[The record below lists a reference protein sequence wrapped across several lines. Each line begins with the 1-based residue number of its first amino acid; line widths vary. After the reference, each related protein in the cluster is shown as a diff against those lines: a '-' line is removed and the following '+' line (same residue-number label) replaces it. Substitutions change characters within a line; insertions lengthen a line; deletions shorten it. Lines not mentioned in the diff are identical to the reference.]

1 MKTAARRRAIR
12 RLITTRDVQSQHE
25 LADLLIDEGFVVTQA
40 TVSRDLKELGAV
52 KVRGQGNEFVYALQA
67 VRRDDGGLD
76 RVLAEFANE
85 IRASGNLVVVKTP
98 PGAAQVVAG
107 SIDRS
112 GLDGVLGTVAGDDT
126 VLIVTD
132 EQRGGSRL
140 AETLEQIGV
149 G

>member
-12 RLITTRDVQSQHE
+12 RIITSLGVPTQRE
-25 LADLLIDEGFVVTQA
+25 LADLLTDEGFAVTQA
-40 TVSRDLKELGAV
+40 TVSRDLKELGAI
-52 KVRGQGNEFVYALQA
+52 KVRGQGDEFVYALQV
-67 VRRDDGGLD
+67 VRRDDGGLE

-85 IRASGNLVVVKTP
+85 IKASGNLVVVKTP

-107 SIDRS
+107 SVDRS

-126 VLIVTD
+126 VLIVVD
-132 EQRGGSRL
+132 GQHGGSRL

>member
-12 RLITTRDVQSQHE
+12 RIITTLDVSSQHE
-25 LADLLIDEGFVVTQA
+25 LADLLTDEGFAVTQA

-52 KVRGQGNEFVYALQA
+52 KVRGQGNEFVYALQTM
-67 VRRDDGGLD
+67 RRDDGGLD

-85 IRASGNLVVVKTP
+85 IKASGNLVVVKTP
-98 PGAAQVVAG
+98 PGAAQVLAG

-126 VLIVTD
+126 VLIVAD
-132 EQRGGSRL
+132 EQHGGNWL
-140 AETLEQIGV
+140 AKTLEQIGV